1 MKRMLIVAIVLAC
14 SVEVKAQSIEGWS
27 AVGASDGFSGRD
39 GFVRAWD
46 FAGRYPKRCRK
57 ALRQRMLTLGWSWSP
72 SRAEPDELALAY
84 IKQRW
89 GY

>member
-1 MKRMLIVAIVLAC
+1 MKRMLMVAIVLAC

-46 FAGRYPKRCRK
+46 FCKDVTQNAAGKRFTT
-57 ALRQRMLTLGWSWSP
+57 RMLTLGWSWSP
-72 SRAEPDELALAY
+72 SRD
-84 IKQRW
+84 
-89 GY
+89 